1 LFQVQKNILE
11 IEMTIQILGMI
22 GHRLA
27 SETIPAEGPVFNP
40 DYVANF
46 AKAHEDAGFDRVLIG
61 QWSDQPD
68 GFIVAAHAGANTSK
82 LNFLLA
88 HRPGFIAPTLAARKY
103 ATLDHLLK
111 GRLAIHV
118 ITGGSDPEQQRDGDF
133 LTKAERYARTKEF
146 LDIAKLSWY
155 SDNPFQYSGKYYQVK
170 DGFSEIKPYQS
181 HLPVYFGGSSQEA
194 LNVAAKHAD
203 VFALWGEP
211 LAGAEELI
219 KNIRANEVNFERK
232 NPLDFNISFRP
243 IIADTET
250 QAWEKAQDIYSLTR
264 EQIENRGLRKDKQSA
279 QSVGAQRLVEL
290 ASQEVHDTNL
300 WTGISTL
307 VHGNH
312 NSTALVGTPE
322 QVAESIA
329 EYYKLGINSVLIRG
343 FDPLNDVIE
352 YGKELLPSIRYKTA
366 ELDKLNKIA

>member
-1 LFQVQKNILE
+1 
-11 IEMTIQILGMI
+11 MTIQILGMI

-27 SETIPAEGPVFNP
+27 SETIPAQGPVFNP
-40 DYVANF
+40 DYVAAF

-68 GFIVAAHAGANTSK
+68 GFIVAAHAGAHTK
-82 LNFLLA
+82 HLKFLLA

-103 ATLDHLLK
+103 ATLDHLLR

-133 LTKAERYARTKEF
+133 LTKIDRYARTKEF
-146 LDIAKLSWY
+146 LDIVKLSWY
-155 SDNPFQYSGKYYQVK
+155 SQEPFQYQGQYYQVK
-170 DGFSEIKPYQS
+170 DGFSEIKPYQQ
-181 HLPVYFGGSSQEA
+181 HLPVYFGGSSAEA
-194 LNVAAKHAD
+194 LTVAAQHAD

-211 LAGAEELI
+211 LAGAAEQVNKI
-219 KNIRANEVNFERK
+219 QSHAKNFSRQQALK
-232 NPLDFNISFRP
+232 LNISFRP
-243 IIADTET
+243 IIAATEA
-250 QAWEKAQDIYSLTR
+250 QAWEKAQDIYRISKT
-264 EQIENRGLRKDKQSA
+264 QIEKQGLRADRQSA
-279 QSVGAQRLVEL
+279 QSVGAQRLVEF
-290 ASQEVHDTNL
+290 SQQDVHDKNL
-300 WTGISTL
+300 WTGISSL

-329 EYYKLGINSVLIRG
+329 EYYKLGIESVLIRG

-352 YGKELLPSIRYKTA
+352 YGKALLPLIREKTEGVDA
-366 ELDKLNKIA
+366 VHKIA